1 MSESESFG
9 SAKDDENFEASDVSD
24 KESEDLPLAKN
35 KTTPKKLKS
44 STKATKEKKK
54 EKSKR
59 GRKPKPKQAKVSFAR
74 DPLEG
79 TEEKAEEEYE
89 VNWMSKRSRLKE
101 NPTIKGSFS

>member
-9 SAKDDENFEASDVSD
+9 SAKDDDNFNASDVSD
-24 KESEDLPLAKN
+24 KESEDLPLAKK

-44 STKATKEKKK
+44 PAKGKKVKKK

-59 GRKPKPKQAKVSFAR
+59 GRKPKQAKVSFAR

-89 VNWMSKRSRLKE
+89 VNLSFFKIQLE
-101 NPTIKGSFS
+101 NDANN